1 MACNASIVEYG
12 NAVLSFKFFIM
23 TFSLNKV
30 MIMGRCTAPAEVK
43 KIEGNDQSVV
53 NFTIV
58 TNRNFTNSKD
68 EAITESEF
76 HRCTAYGN
84 SAEILG
90 KYLTKGKKMYVE
102 GRLKTKKRTDATG
115 NARQSTEIIVDNFIF
130 LDNKAPEEEEED
142 EEEIEMAAVEEDT
155 LFEAVA
161 H

>member
-1 MACNASIVEYG
+1 MAWNVRFVEYE
-12 NAVLSFKFFIM
+12 NVVLSFKFFM
-23 TFSLNKV
+23 MSFSLNKV
-30 MIMGRCTAPAEVK
+30 MIMGRCTAPADVK
-43 KIEGNDQSVV
+43 RIEWSEMTVI

-58 TNRNFTNSKD
+58 TNRKFTNSKD
-68 EAITESEF
+68 EAVTESEF

-130 LDNKAPEEEEED
+130 LDNKAPESIEEADEE
-142 EEEIEMAAVEEDT
+142 EEEIEMADEG
-155 LFEAVA
+155 
-161 H
+161 